1 MRELKTIQ
9 GAWSD
14 EANGWVSEDL
24 ELTCDTWLEV
34 TLPHKGR
41 LVIKKSETPEGPW
54 PKAVITPWA
63 GPKFLFRLFI
73 GRDDVDSKGVNI
85 GHSRYIRII
94 TTVTPTTI
102 YYADIQKRR
111 TSES

>member
-1 MRELKTIQ
+1 MKPITTIQ

-24 ELTCDTWLEV
+24 ELTGDAWLEV

-54 PKAVITPWA
+54 PKAVITPWT
-63 GPKFLFRLFI
+63 GPDFRLRLRY
-73 GRDDVDSKGVNI
+73 GTETASSDAPHK
-85 GHSRYIRII
+85 RYIRII
-94 TTVTPTTI
+94 TTVEPTTI
-102 YYADIQKRR
+102 QYANI
-111 TSES
+111 

>member
-1 MRELKTIQ
+1 MKPIQTIQ

-14 EANGWVSEDL
+14 DANGWVSEDL
-24 ELTCDTWLEV
+24 ELTGDAWLEV

-54 PKAVITPWA
+54 PKALITPWT
-63 GPKFLFRLFI
+63 GPDFRIRLIHGYAEATRQTAEYYGI
-73 GRDDVDSKGVNI
+73 GI

-94 TTVTPTTI
+94 TTVEPTTI
-102 YYADIQKRR
+102 QLANI
-111 TSES
+111 